1 MYCGQEDESDNHLA
15 LVGDWGSRHHQQLG
29 LCTSDQPVC
38 VCVCVCVCMC
48 VCGHACVCMFM
59 LHATFMLYKPF
70 HCEIFYTR

>member
-38 VCVCVCVCMC
+38 VCMC